1 MFIASERPANYGLLI
16 KIISKNAVA
25 AIACAIALSG
35 FVSACYSSSDSAT
48 SAIETVESDVA
59 VSGTVPEEISSAF
72 YVAYCDKA
80 GGTLNEATGECA
92 TPDGATTKI
101 DVAYVDNTSSAMLIS
116 MAYEDPGVADI
127 AGCPTRAEMNA
138 AASASDEAQIPTITF
153 DCHVAVVEAMTAALV
168 K

>member
-1 MFIASERPANYGLLI
+1 M
-16 KIISKNAVA
+16 KIISKNAVVA
-25 AIACAIALSG
+25 VACAIVLSG
-35 FVSACYSSSDSAT
+35 FLSACSSSSDSAT
-48 SAIETVESDVA
+48 SAIESVASDVA
-59 VSGTVPEEISSAF
+59 ASGVVPEEISQAF
-72 YVAYCDKA
+72 YVAYCNKMP
-80 GGTLNEATGECA
+80 GTLNEATGECA

-127 AGCPTRAEMNA
+127 AGCPTRAEMKA

-153 DCHVAVVEAMTAALV
+153 DCHVAVVEAMTAAIL

>member
-1 MFIASERPANYGLLI
+1 M
-16 KIISKNAVA
+16 KITPKNAVA
-25 AIACAIALSG
+25 ALACAIALSG
-35 FVSACYSSSDSAT
+35 FLSACSSSSDSAT
-48 SAIETVESDVA
+48 TAVETMASDVA
-59 VSGTVPEEISSAF
+59 VSGMVPEEISSAF
-72 YVAYCDKA
+72 YVAFCNNSA
-80 GGTLNEATGECA
+80 GTLNKATGECT

-127 AGCPTRAEMNA
+127 AGCPTRAEISA
-138 AASASDEAQIPTITF
+138 ALSATDEAQVPTITF